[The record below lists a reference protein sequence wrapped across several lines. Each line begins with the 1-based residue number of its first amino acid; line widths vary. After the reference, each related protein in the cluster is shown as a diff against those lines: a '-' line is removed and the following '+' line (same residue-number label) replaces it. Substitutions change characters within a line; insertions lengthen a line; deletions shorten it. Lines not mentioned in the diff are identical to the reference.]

1 MGFRLG
7 DFSMDLRKCTAP
19 WKYIWVNSGFS
30 TCALRKETVTGA
42 QGLYAPPFAAPDTA
56 LSFSLEADGH
66 SIEDTGNKG
75 KGDCGL
81 LFAGEHGS
89 RTGSRARAPTTS
101 GRSRGCSPWR
111 WRASSSR

>member
-1 MGFRLG
+1 MGFRLE

-30 TCALRKETVTGA
+30 TCALRKETVTEA

-81 LFAGEHGS
+81 LFAGGTWLPDRIARKGTYHF
-89 RTGSRARAPTTS
+89 RTE
-101 GRSRGCSPWR
+101 
-111 WRASSSR
+111 

>member
-1 MGFRLG
+1 MHRAVEVHLG
-7 DFSMDLRKCTAP
+7 EQRIQHVRAAEGDGDR
-19 WKYIWVNSGFS
+19 
-30 TCALRKETVTGA
+30 A

-81 LFAGEHGS
+81 LFAGGTWLPDRIARKGTYHF
-89 RTGSRARAPTTS
+89 RTE
-101 GRSRGCSPWR
+101 
-111 WRASSSR
+111 